1 MQMEPVNNQVTREQ
15 GIHSPRAVGALS
27 YGLACLAVSAESGQ
41 SPAKHSLRWPG
52 DAAILVAKRFS
63 FLTST
68 TDGHLS
74 EQVKAQAESALRI
87 SGTVGANRVMEA
99 ELLRLVKRSPFE
111 IRVPKPVRQ
120 GSMALR
126 YPFDPAMAWV
136 AACYHRS
143 SSRIAWELASSPAVR
158 LEPLVADLVPLFAED
173 QRLPRGRKIRFTVEV
188 KTAEDFEAG
197 PLQLRG
203 AVKSAFEEAMRKRG
217 GEGVVDAE
225 APELKLLVRRVGR
238 EGERRTL
245 VVLDLGGGP
254 RHLRGQRVAQ
264 GPAPMRETLAA
275 QLVLLARWMPH
286 AEPLVDPTAGSGT
299 IAVEAALLARGF
311 AVRKPSDLPLLRL
324 PAFEGLPAHAP
335 PLYPDTRPYILA
347 SDINEECVAW
357 MIGNLRASGLTGR
370 DVEKSIVV
378 RSMDATKLT
387 PELFAK
393 ILPDAP
399 RERGLFAFNPPY
411 GRRMQGGEA
420 GVQPLY
426 RALGRALKQFSG
438 WRAAVIVANEAF
450 TAAFNARPS
459 MVKPTSAAGLRA
471 EFLIFDL
478 GARNTPKR
486 KRS

>member
-1 MQMEPVNNQVTREQ
+1 MT
-15 GIHSPRAVGALS
+15 
-27 YGLACLAVSAESGQ
+27 Q
-41 SPAKHSLRWPG
+41 SN
-52 DAAILVAKRFS
+52 
-63 FLTST
+63 T
-68 TDGHLS
+68 S
-74 EQVKAQAESALRI
+74 EQMHAQTESALRL
-87 SGTVGANRVMEA
+87 SGTVGANRAMEA

-111 IRVPKPVRQ
+111 VRVPKPARQ

-126 YPFDPAMAWV
+126 YPFDPAVAWV

-143 SSRIAWELASSPAVR
+143 SSRIGWELASSPAVR
-158 LEPLVADLVPLFAED
+158 LEPLVADLVPLLAAD
-173 QRLPRGRKIRFTVEV
+173 DRLPRGRRVSFTVEV
-188 KTAEDFEAG
+188 KAAEDFEAG

-203 AVKSAFEEAMRKRG
+203 AVKSALEEAIRMRG
-217 GEGVVDAE
+217 GEGVVDSE

-245 VVLDLGGGP
+245 LILDLGGGP

-264 GPAPMRETLAA
+264 GPAPLRETLAA

-311 AVRKPSDLPLLRL
+311 AVRKPGDLPVLRL
-324 PAFEGLPAHAP
+324 PAFEGFPAQAP

-347 SDINEECVAW
+347 SDIDEECVAW

-370 DVEKSIVV
+370 DVERSIVV

-387 PELFAK
+387 PKLVAE

-399 RERGLFAFNPPY
+399 RDRGLFAFNPPY

-420 GVQPLY
+420 GVLQLY
-426 RALGRALKQFSG
+426 RELGRALKGFSG
-438 WRAAVIVANEAF
+438 WRAAVVVANEGF
-450 TAAFNARPS
+450 TSAFNARPS
-459 MVKPTSAAGLRA
+459 LAKPTSAAGLRA
-471 EFLIFDL
+471 EFLVFDL
-478 GARNTPKR
+478 GARKAGKGR
-486 KRS
+486 RS